1 MAATANSKTRN
12 LFANN
17 FGVFSNY
24 VVRPGQSF
32 NKALLYYS
40 AWTYLKPR
48 RASVMEFFVKVV
60 NHF

>member
-24 VVRPGQSF
+24 VVRLGQGF
-32 NKALLYYS
+32 NK
-40 AWTYLKPR
+40 
-48 RASVMEFFVKVV
+48 
-60 NHF
+60 HGHI

>member
-32 NKALLYYS
+32 NKHGH
-40 AWTYLKPR
+40 
-48 RASVMEFFVKVV
+48 V
-60 NHF
+60 